1 MNEIELGRSLKKDLL
16 YLFME
21 GIKPVKPDKLIEDH
35 FVVEKDKLIV
45 SDVNAET
52 EKFHLDEFE
61 RIFVI
66 GAGKASSVMAS
77 EIEKILGDKIDSGVI
92 VTKYGFGTELKII
105 EQIEAGHPLPD
116 NNGIAAAEKIKM
128 LCNNATEK
136 DLVINL
142 LSGGASSLLPSPAG
156 DINLEEKIQ
165 TTKLLLNSGATIG
178 EINTI
183 RKHISTIK
191 GGQLMQFAFPATV
204 ISLIISD
211 VIGDD
216 LGIIGSGPT
225 VPDNSTFSDC
235 LNILTK
241 YDLIN
246 SVPSSVLQYL
256 TEGDGNRKYETPSSE
271 VPIFTKANNFIIG
284 NNLICLNYIKDT
296 AQNLDYD
303 SKILNKQ
310 LSGEAKQVGIE
321 IVSDAIEFLEHGA
334 EVGKKY
340 CLIYGGETTVH
351 IIGKGKGGRNQEMV
365 LSGAVKLSGHKG
377 IAMLSCGSDGNDG
390 PTDAAGAYCDW
401 TTINRGKALNLNA
414 QEYLSNNDSYNFFNQ
429 LNDLIITGPTKTNV
443 MDIQIILIS
452 KVI

>member
-1 MNEIELGRSLKKDLL
+1 MNEIELSRSLKKDSF

-21 GIKPVKPDKLIEDH
+21 GIKSVKPDKLIESH
-35 FVVEKDKLIV
+35 FVIKKDKLIV
-45 SDVNAET
+45 SDVNAAT

-61 RIFVI
+61 RIFIV
-66 GAGKASSVMAS
+66 GAGKASSAMAS
-77 EIEKILGDKIDSGVI
+77 EVEKILGDKIDSGLI
-92 VTKYGFGTELKII
+92 VTKYGFGKELKII
-105 EQIEAGHPLPD
+105 EQIEAGHPLPND
-116 NNGIAAAEKIKM
+116 SGVAAADKIRT
-128 LCNNATEK
+128 LCSNATEK

-156 DINLEEKIQ
+156 NITLEEKIQ
-165 TTKLLLNSGATIG
+165 TTELLLNSGAAIG

-191 GGQLMQFAFPATV
+191 GGQLMQSAFPATV

-216 LGIIGSGPT
+216 PGIIGSGPT

-246 SVPSSVLQYL
+246 SVPSSVLQHL
-256 TEGDGNRKYETPSSE
+256 TEGDSNRKFETPSAE
-271 VPIFTKANNFIIG
+271 DPIFAKSNNFIIG

-303 SKILNKQ
+303 SKILNTQ
-310 LSGEAKQVGIE
+310 LSGEAKQVGID
-321 IVSDAIEFLEHGA
+321 IASDAIEFLKHGA

-351 IIGKGKGGRNQEMV
+351 IIGKGKGGRNQELV
-365 LSGAVKLSGHKG
+365 LSGAMKLLGHKG

-401 TTINRGKALNLNA
+401 TTIDRGEALNLNA
-414 QEYLSNNDSYNFFNQ
+414 QEYLSNNDSYNYFDQ
-429 LNDLIITGPTKTNV
+429 LNDLIIIGPTKTNV

-452 KVI
+452 KII